1 MDRVNYLDSEHSAFN
16 MVCRAFCVLFCSV
29 LYFSQSVISNDPIVV
44 GLLDVCISASVV
56 VVVTTG
62 VVGPFLKERKKS
74 SKRSMK

>member
-1 MDRVNYLDSEHSAFN
+1 

-29 LYFSQSVISNDPIVV
+29 LYFSQSSISNDPIVV

-62 VVGPFLKERKKS
+62 VVGPFERKKNDT
-74 SKRSMK
+74 KHEIEKIAKFFHLP